1 MTSQP
6 ELTYFIVTQ
15 TLVIFWFILFTQ
27 LAGREELKVDKFIM
41 YIKSDSFILL
51 GYQRNIYV
59 PKGVL
64 NLPKPI
70 DMSMPKPNLAY
81 NRLNI
86 QYIIISY
93 ACIKILQVPDWHLY
107 MFL

>member
-27 LAGREELKVDKFIM
+27 VAGREALKVDKFIM
-41 YIKSDSFILL
+41 YIKNDSFNLL

-59 PKGVL
+59 PKDVL
-64 NLPKPI
+64 KLPEPI
-70 DMSMPKPNLAY
+70 NMSMPEPNLV
-81 NRLNI
+81 I
-86 QYIIISY
+86 QYIII
-93 ACIKILQVPDWHLY
+93 
-107 MFL
+107 